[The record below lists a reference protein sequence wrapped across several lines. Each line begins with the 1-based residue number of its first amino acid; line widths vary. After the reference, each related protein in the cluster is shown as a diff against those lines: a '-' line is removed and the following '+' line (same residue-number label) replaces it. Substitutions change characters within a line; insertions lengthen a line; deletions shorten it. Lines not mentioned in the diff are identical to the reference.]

1 MEQNKNNG
9 TTSAAK
15 WKEVLIGGVSGIAL
29 GTAGTLFASSVP
41 LEASAETPET
51 PDSED
56 ANIGNGGEN
65 VTAQMATCVTDSMSF
80 SAAFGAAFSSFTG
93 SLFAN
98 FFLTTRITSSSIELM

>member
-29 GTAGTLFASSVP
+29 GTAGTLFASSIP

-51 PDSED
+51 PES
-56 ANIGNGGEN
+56 
-65 VTAQMATCVTDSMSF
+65 
-80 SAAFGAAFSSFTG
+80 
-93 SLFAN
+93 
-98 FFLTTRITSSSIELM
+98 